1 MILITVKFPIR
12 EDKLEEWRELSDYY
26 AKSVNEE
33 PGCVFF
39 EFSRSLTEPN
49 TYVCIEGFRDSD
61 AGGEHMKQAHVARF
75 MAEMPDI
82 VSAQPQIIYVD
93 AEEVSGFGPMGEI
106 TPRSA

>member
-12 EDKLEEWRELSDYY
+12 EDRLDQWRELSAFY
-26 AKSVNEE
+26 AKAVNEE

-39 EFSRSLTEPN
+39 EFSQSLTEPH
-49 TYVCIEGFRDSD
+49 TYVCIEGFRDSA
-61 AGGEHMKQAHVARF
+61 AGGDHMAQPHVERF

-106 TPRSA
+106 QPRSA

>member
-12 EDKLEEWRELSDYY
+12 EDRLEEWRELSDYY
-26 AKSVNEE
+26 VQAVNAE

-39 EFSRSLTEPN
+39 ELSQSLTEPG
-49 TYVCIEGFRDSD
+49 TYVCIEGFRDAE
-61 AGGEHMKQAHVARF
+61 AGGEHMQQDHVARF

-93 AEEVSGFGPMGEI
+93 AEEVTGFGPMGEI
-106 TPRSA
+106 TPR